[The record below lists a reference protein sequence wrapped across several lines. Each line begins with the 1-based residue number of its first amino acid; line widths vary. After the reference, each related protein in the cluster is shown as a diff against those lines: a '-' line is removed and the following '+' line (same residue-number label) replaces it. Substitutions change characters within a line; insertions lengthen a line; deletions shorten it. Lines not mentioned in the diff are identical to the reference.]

1 MAGTISQVEKISIWE
16 LCDILEYN
24 AIIAD
29 QQREA
34 MEKIKHKRK

>member
-1 MAGTISQVEKISIWE
+1 MVGTVSEVEKISIWE

-29 QQREA
+29 QQKEA
-34 MEKIKHKRK
+34 IQNVKHKK